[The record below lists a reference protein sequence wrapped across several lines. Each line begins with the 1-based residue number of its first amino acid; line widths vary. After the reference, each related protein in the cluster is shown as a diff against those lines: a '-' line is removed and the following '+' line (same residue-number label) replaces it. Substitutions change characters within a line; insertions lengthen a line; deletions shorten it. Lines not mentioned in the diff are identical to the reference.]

1 MMSFTAGAEGG
12 RIIAALDLGSSKT
25 VALVAR
31 VTSPEEVEI
40 IGLGVVEGR
49 GVKSGSVT
57 NLELA
62 VKSIREAIEEAEL
75 MSAVEIDEVVIN
87 ISGKNVRGDNA
98 TGMVTITGRDRII
111 THADVFRVIEQA
123 QNIRIPADQEILHV
137 LSREFKVDDQSG
149 IKDPVGMVGVRL
161 DAQVHIVTAPITQ
174 LQNTEKAVEQ
184 AGVRV
189 SNKVL
194 SALASSHAILTEAE
208 KDLGVVVCD
217 IGSGVIDLIVYVDGG
232 VEYSSTICLGGHH
245 VTQDLSIGL
254 KTPIDAAE
262 MLKKRRGTARAADVD
277 PMEMVEVPSVGERA
291 PRQVPRRD
299 MALIIEARM
308 REILE
313 LIHMEIMKSGR
324 KNILAG
330 GIIFTGGGAQLDGLV
345 GLAEEVIGLGA
356 SVAYPKGL
364 LGISDKVASPPF
376 STAVGLIL
384 YQARYGES
392 ETQRTGRTLLGRVKS
407 WLQKN
412 L

>member
-1 MMSFTAGAEGG
+1 MSYDSGMGGG

-25 VALVAR
+25 VAIVAR
-31 VTSPEEVEI
+31 VASADEVEV
-40 IGLGVVEGR
+40 IGLGVVESR

-57 NLELA
+57 NIELT
-62 VKSIREAIEEAEL
+62 VKAIRDAIEEAEL
-75 MSAVEIDEVVIN
+75 MSALDIDEVIIN
-87 ISGKNVRGDNA
+87 ISGKNVHGANHG
-98 TGMVTITGRDRII
+98 GMVTITGRDRII
-111 THADVFRVIEQA
+111 THADVFRVIDTA
-123 QNIRIPADQEILHV
+123 QNVRIPADQEVLHV
-137 LSREFKVDDQSG
+137 LSREFKVDDQAG
-149 IKDPVGMVGVRL
+149 IKDPLGMVGVRL
-161 DAQVHIVTAPITQ
+161 DAQVHIVTAPISQ

-194 SALASSHAILTEAE
+194 SALASSQALLTEAE
-208 KDLGVVVCD
+208 KDLGVAICD
-217 IGSGVIDLIVYVDGG
+217 IGSGVIDLIIYVDGG
-232 VEYSSTICLGGHH
+232 VEYSATICLGGQH

-262 MLKKRRGTARAADVD
+262 ILKKRRGTSRAADVD
-277 PMEMVEVPSVGERA
+277 PMEMVDVPSVGERPA
-291 PRQVPRRD
+291 RQIPRRD
-299 MALIIEARM
+299 LALIIEARM

-313 LIHMEIMKSGR
+313 LIDIEIMKSGR

-330 GIIFTGGGAQLDGLV
+330 GIIFTGGGAQLEGLV
-345 GLAEEVIGLGA
+345 GLAEEVLQLGA

-376 STAVGLIL
+376 STAAGLLL
-384 YQARYGES
+384 YQARYGET
-392 ETQRTGRTLLGRVKS
+392 ETQKGTRNLFGKMKN

>member
-1 MMSFTAGAEGG
+1 MSYDAGSHGG

-25 VALVAR
+25 VAIVAR
-31 VTSPEEVEI
+31 VASPEDIEI
-40 IGLGVVEGR
+40 IGLGVVEAR

-57 NLELA
+57 NIELT
-62 VKSIREAIEEAEL
+62 VKSIRDAIEEAEL
-75 MSAVEIDEVVIN
+75 MSAVEIDEVIIN

-137 LSREFKVDDQSG
+137 LSREFKVDDQAG
-149 IKDPVGMVGVRL
+149 IKDPLGMVGVRL
-161 DAQVHIVTAPITQ
+161 DAQVHIVTAPVTQ

-194 SALASSHAILTEAE
+194 SALASSQALLTEAE
-208 KDLGVVVCD
+208 KDLGVAICD
-217 IGSGVIDLIVYVDGG
+217 IGSGVIDLIIYVDGG
-232 VEYSSTICLGGHH
+232 VEYSATICLGGQH

-262 MLKKRRGTARAADVD
+262 MLKKRKGTARAADVD
-277 PMEMVEVPSVGERA
+277 PMEMVDVPSVGERA
-291 PRQVPRRD
+291 PRQIPRRD
-299 MALIIEARM
+299 LALIIEARM
-308 REILE
+308 REMLE
-313 LIHMEIMKSGR
+313 LIDMELMKSGR

-345 GLAEEVIGLGA
+345 GLAEEVLQLGA

-364 LGISDKVASPPF
+364 LGISDKVASPPY
-376 STAVGLIL
+376 STATGLIL
-384 YQARYGES
+384 YQARYGET
-392 ETQRTGRTLLGRVKS
+392 ETQKPGRNLLGKVKN

>member
-1 MMSFTAGAEGG
+1 MSYDAGSHGG

-25 VALVAR
+25 VAIVAR
-31 VTSPEEVEI
+31 VASPEDIEI
-40 IGLGVVEGR
+40 IGLGVVEAR

-57 NLELA
+57 NIELT
-62 VKSIREAIEEAEL
+62 VKSIRDAIEEAEL
-75 MSAVEIDEVVIN
+75 MSAVEIDEVIIN

-137 LSREFKVDDQSG
+137 LSREFKVDDQAG
-149 IKDPVGMVGVRL
+149 IKDPLGMVGVRL
-161 DAQVHIVTAPITQ
+161 DAQVHIVTAPVTQ

-194 SALASSHAILTEAE
+194 SALASSQALLTEAE
-208 KDLGVVVCD
+208 KDLGVAICD
-217 IGSGVIDLIVYVDGG
+217 IGSGVIDLIIYVDGG
-232 VEYSSTICLGGHH
+232 VEYSATICLGGQH

-262 MLKKRRGTARAADVD
+262 MLKKRKGTARAADVD
-277 PMEMVEVPSVGERA
+277 PMEMVDVPSVGDRA
-291 PRQVPRRD
+291 PRQIPRRD

-308 REILE
+308 REMLE
-313 LIHMEIMKSGR
+313 LIDMELMKSGR

-345 GLAEEVIGLGA
+345 GLAEEVLQLGA

-364 LGISDKVASPPF
+364 LGISDKVASPPY
-376 STAVGLIL
+376 STATGLIL
-384 YQARYGES
+384 YQARYGET
-392 ETQRTGRTLLGRVKS
+392 ETQKPGRNLLGKVKN

>member
-1 MMSFTAGAEGG
+1 MSYDAGSHGG

-25 VALVAR
+25 VAIVAR
-31 VTSPEEVEI
+31 VASPEDIEI
-40 IGLGVVEGR
+40 IGLGVVEAR

-57 NLELA
+57 NIELT
-62 VKSIREAIEEAEL
+62 VKSIRDAIEEAEL
-75 MSAVEIDEVVIN
+75 MSAVEIDEVIIN

-137 LSREFKVDDQSG
+137 LSREFKVDDQAG
-149 IKDPVGMVGVRL
+149 IKDPLGMVGVRL
-161 DAQVHIVTAPITQ
+161 DAQVHIVTAPVTQ

-194 SALASSHAILTEAE
+194 SALASSQALLTEAE
-208 KDLGVVVCD
+208 KDLGVAICD
-217 IGSGVIDLIVYVDGG
+217 IGSGVIDLIIYVDGG
-232 VEYSSTICLGGHH
+232 VEYSATICLGGQH

-262 MLKKRRGTARAADVD
+262 MLKKRKGTARAADVD
-277 PMEMVEVPSVGERA
+277 PMEMVDVPSVGERA
-291 PRQVPRRD
+291 PRQIPRRD

-308 REILE
+308 REMLE
-313 LIHMEIMKSGR
+313 LIDMELMKSGR

-345 GLAEEVIGLGA
+345 GLAEEVLQLGA

-364 LGISDKVASPPF
+364 LGISDKVASPPY
-376 STAVGLIL
+376 STATGLIL
-384 YQARYGES
+384 YQARYGET
-392 ETQRTGRTLLGRVKS
+392 ETQKPGRNLLGKVKN

>member
-1 MMSFTAGAEGG
+1 MSFTAGAEGG